1 MFKNSFTSRLRSRT
15 GSFLLA
21 SSVAIASVT
30 VAGLTA
36 SPANATPVSYGTVIS
51 NRTVASDG
59 TFTWQRK
66 TGKRIYVYFQ
76 HASIRSNTVNIAP
89 R

>member
-59 TFTWQRK
+59 TFNAYGGEELIMT
-66 TGKRIYVYFQ
+66 
-76 HASIRSNTVNIAP
+76 ASASLNFVASWR
-89 R
+89 